1 MLNTKARVIAMNA
14 GAAGSGRKNQI
25 YHGRIGDGVTVQ
37 LDLIHNKNTNSKGK
51 AKTVGVGGI
60 IKEMIRKEI

>member
-14 GAAGSGRKNQI
+14 GAAGSGRKSEI

-37 LDLIHNKNTNSKGK
+37 LDLIHKKSTQSPGK
-51 AKTVGVGGI
+51 ARKIGVGGV
-60 IKEMIRKEI
+60 IKELIRVEI